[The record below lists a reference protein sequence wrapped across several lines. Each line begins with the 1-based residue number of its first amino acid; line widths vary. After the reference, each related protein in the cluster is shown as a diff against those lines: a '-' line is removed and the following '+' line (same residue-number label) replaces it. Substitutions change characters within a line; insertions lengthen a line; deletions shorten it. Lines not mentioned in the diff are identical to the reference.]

1 MSRFLGE
8 FLVLVMMGIVAYAL
22 LCMAPGLEALI
33 IEAKHLN

>member
-1 MSRFLGE
+1 MSKFIGE
-8 FLVLVMMGIVAYAL
+8 FLVVAMACVYVYVL